1 MKLDIYRY
9 AGQIRMNGY
18 EAFCDA
24 MENRPDKSADRALL
38 IIGTP
43 GGDPD
48 AGFRIARAL
57 QHTYPKE
64 GFDAL
69 VPRYCKS
76 AGTLVLLGAKKLYM
90 ADRSELGPLDIQIKK
105 GDELFGRNSGLDIN
119 QAVDFLKDEAV
130 STFSAYMYKLVRQ
143 GLSTKVATDIATK
156 LVNGLFNPIAA
167 QIEPLRLA
175 EMQRATTVTYAYGN
189 RLADV
194 GGNVAPGGL
203 ETLVGGY
210 PSHGFVID
218 RREARAIFKVVES
231 PKGELAKLCYDF
243 QKKHAAQTDDPT
255 PDISI
260 ETKEIKDSH
269 EGAKNGSPDH
279 RPGAS
284 KEIAGAYEP
293 NVNGDGR
300 ANPARAPANKPAA
313 AKEVKARGS
322 SRKQPAS
329 KS

>member
-1 MKLDIYRY
+1 MHTDIYRY

-18 EAFCDA
+18 EALCDA
-24 MENRPDKSADRALL
+24 MDARPDKSAERALL

-57 QHTYPKE
+57 QHTYPKS

-69 VPRYCKS
+69 IPRYCKS

-119 QAVDFLKDEAV
+119 QAVDFLKEEAV
-130 STFSAYMYKLVRQ
+130 LTFNSYMLRLVRQ

-175 EMQRATTVTYAYGN
+175 EMQRATTVTYAYGQ
-189 RLADV
+189 RLAEV
-194 GGNVAPGGL
+194 GGNVASGGM

-231 PKGELAKLCYDF
+231 PKGELSRLCYDF
-243 QKKHAAQTDDPT
+243 HRKHEAQIDDLVPY
-255 PDISI
+255 INV
-260 ETKEIKDSH
+260 ETKELKDSR

-279 RPGAS
+279 QHGTSATN
-284 KEIAGAYEP
+284 AGANEP
-293 NVNGDGR
+293 IVDGDGR
-300 ANPARAPANKPAA
+300 ANPARPPTDKPAT
-313 AKEVKARGS
+313 AKRGKARGAAAA
-322 SRKQPAS
+322 R
-329 KS
+329 